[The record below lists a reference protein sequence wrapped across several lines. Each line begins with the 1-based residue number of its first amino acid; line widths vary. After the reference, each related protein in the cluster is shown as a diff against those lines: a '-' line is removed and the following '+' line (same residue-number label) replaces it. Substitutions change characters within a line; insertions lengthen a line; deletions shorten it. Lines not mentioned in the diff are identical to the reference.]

1 MKKTISEEY
10 LMFLI
15 AYLSFLL
22 LHIRRLC
29 TDVSDPKATEEEVE
43 DLADSDSP
51 LHLLVPSHCHRERDA
66 ACGYVSKMP

>member
-1 MKKTISEEY
+1 MRKTIREEY

-29 TDVSDPKATEEEVE
+29 TDVSDSKATEEEVK
-43 DLADSDSP
+43 DLADSVSP
-51 LHLLVPSHCHRERDA
+51 PHLRVPSHCHREHDA
-66 ACGYVSKMP
+66 ARG